1 MRHHNRRRRWRTD
14 CAAAHRE
21 SNCYRENAHNYCPN
35 LSYAYSTLA
44 LPTRLVPQFHGAT
57 AMKVEITT
65 PPGIFAEG
73 LLKAVV
79 SEQGASYPHIV
90 IEMSVTGVSD
100 PVKVTLDEH
109 DLSTII
115 RLARAST
122 VQRIRDAVT

>member
-1 MRHHNRRRRWRTD
+1 
-14 CAAAHRE
+14 
-21 SNCYRENAHNYCPN
+21 
-35 LSYAYSTLA
+35 
-44 LPTRLVPQFHGAT
+44 
-57 AMKVEITT
+57 MKVEITT

-79 SEQGASYPHIV
+79 SEQDASYPHIV
-90 IEMSVTGVSD
+90 IEMSVTGVGD